1 MAQIDLGKLK
11 FQWRGNYA
19 DSTAYEVD
27 DVVFDK
33 GSTWIVVTAVA
44 NSNTTD
50 PEANN
55 KFERMSSGYNYRAA
69 YSGASIYYYNDLV
82 LESNNIYRY
91 ISNAPSSGNPVSN
104 TTYWQSFIPNAAG
117 NGLSQP
123 GDLLVQNKLNVASR
137 LGLGTH
143 QSYLISEIDPVEDFP
158 THEKVDYSINTT
170 GSNTAIL
177 TDQSGNNVG
186 GGDNTTNAS
195 ITLSRGRRYYF
206 QVPTGATYSF
216 KDSNA
221 GGYSN
226 SGAGGRIQPCN
237 AGVGT
242 NVITGGGV
250 LQFHPN
256 TDVVGFPTTGIV
268 LRNESG
274 GTDQVEI
281 TLEPLRFTPQWR
293 ENYKKTNADTDL
305 KHRGFSEVSHFAN
318 GAYNYHTVG
327 VGTNYYTPQFLK
339 RFGCGNVA
347 STLPKSGI
355 YRSGV
360 FIDKTKREHMWG
372 NFYHDGS
379 NNYYYWH
386 GKGER
391 DMNNQVP
398 VPYSVRMPNWMQAA
412 ISGAPEYAKFLTDI
426 HGNDMGL
433 DQYAQDLPI
442 IESQCG
448 YYMQMTLSANGILFF
463 SGYNGYGFGGN
474 GQTRNY
480 GIPIPVA
487 FFDTDR
493 STPLTGAN
501 RPKIKQYHCTWS
513 SSTANTSYGS
523 VYAVDT
529 DGFVYTWGY
538 NGYSQLATGNTTN
551 SYYASRLPK
560 SYFGN
565 RPVVYVTAI
574 GQQYCSAYAITDDG
588 KCYSWG
594 QNDNGQLAID
604 NTTDKNTPVEVTA
617 VAGSPLN
624 GKRIRHIMGDDGN
637 SNVMRVW
644 FLTSDGEVFYCGQN
658 ENYGNYSGV
667 ISSSASVSLDMPT
680 PLTDAATTINSDG
693 QKVVSMYT
701 SGGRYPCNWF
711 ITDGGNSGESA
722 SKVYATGTNSQG
734 EMGTGSNTADGDAAG
749 NWRLKEIEFDSGPAD
764 TFAATSHPTDS
775 VTGTRSTFLSGGS
788 NENRMT
794 IGRIVKVQCHGWGSN
809 TTFPV
814 MALDEFGQCWCTGEW
829 ATYSP
834 ANYYNRDD
842 RIDFQGA
849 NDYTT
854 RFVKMYNQIEPFI
867 DICCYNR
874 TAESEN
880 AIMAIG
886 ESGQIYVMGYGSWN
900 NLGNEASGYHF
911 DGWTTPSKL

>member
-11 FQWRGNYA
+11 FQWKGNYA

-69 YSGASIYYYNDLV
+69 YNNSSTYYFNDLV

-91 ISNAPSSGNPVSN
+91 INNTPASGNAVSN
-104 TTYWQSFIPNAAG
+104 GTYWAVFIPNAAG

-123 GDLLVQNKLNVASR
+123 GDLLVQNKLNAASR

-143 QSYLISEIDPVEDFP
+143 HSYLISEIDPVEDFP

-177 TDQSGNNVG
+177 TDQSGNNIG
-186 GGDNTTNAS
+186 GGGNAANAS
-195 ITLSRGRRYYF
+195 ITLSRERRYYF

-216 KDSNA
+216 KDSNS
-221 GGYSN
+221 GGFSS

-268 LRNESG
+268 LRNEGG
-274 GTDQVEI
+274 GTDAVSI
-281 TLEPLRFTPQWR
+281 TLEPLRFTPQWKR
-293 ENYKKTNADTDL
+293 NYKTTNADTDF
-305 KHRGFSEVSHFAN
+305 KDRGFSEISHFAN
-318 GAYNYHTVG
+318 SAYNYHTAG
-327 VGTNYYTPQFLK
+327 LGTNYYVPQFLK
-339 RFGCGNVA
+339 RFGCGN
-347 STLPKSGI
+347 SNSCSPKSGI
-355 YRSGV
+355 YRAGV
-360 FIDKTKREHMWG
+360 FIDKTGQEHMWG

-391 DMNNQVP
+391 DLNNQAP
-398 VPYSVRMPNWMQAA
+398 VPYNVRMPNWMQAA
-412 ISGAPEYAKFLTDI
+412 IAGHTSYTKFLTDI

-433 DQYAQDLPI
+433 DQYAQTLPI

-448 YYMQMTLSANGILFF
+448 YRHQITLSANGILFYT
-463 SGYNGYGFGGN
+463 GYNNYGTGGN
-474 GQTRNY
+474 GQTKTY
-480 GIPIPVA
+480 GTPIPVA

-493 STPLTGAN
+493 STPLTGTN
-501 RPKIKQYHCTWS
+501 RPKIKQFHFTQ
-513 SSTANTSYGS
+513 STSTSLTDYGS

-529 DGFVYTWGY
+529 DGFLYTWGY

-565 RPVVYVTAI
+565 RPIVYVTSL
-574 GQQYCSAYAITDDG
+574 GQQYASAYAITDEG
-588 KCYSWG
+588 KCWSWG
-594 QNDNGQLAID
+594 QNDNGQLGIND
-604 NTTDKNTPVEVTA
+604 EVDKNQPVEITA
-617 VAGSPLN
+617 VSGSPLN
-624 GKRIRHIMGDDGN
+624 GKKIRHIMGDDGN
-637 SNVMRVW
+637 ANTMRIW
-644 FLTSDGEVFYCGQN
+644 FLTTDGEVFYCGQN
-658 ENYGNYSGV
+658 EEYGNLSGY
-667 ISSSASVSLDMPT
+667 INSNSNTDIDMPT
-680 PLTDAATTINSDG
+680 ALTDAATTINSDG
-693 QKVVSMYT
+693 QKVVAMYT
-701 SGGRYPCNWF
+701 SGGRYPTQWF
-711 ITDGGNSGESA
+711 ITDGGNSGASA
-722 SKVYATGTNSQG
+722 SKCYACGNNTQG
-734 EMGTGSNTADGDAAG
+734 ELGTGSDLAHGSASG
-749 NWRLKEIEFDSGPAD
+749 NWRLKEVEFDSGPAD
-764 TFAATSHPTDS
+764 VFAATSTPTDS

-794 IGRIVKVQCHGWGSN
+794 IGRFVKVQSHAWASN
-809 TTFPV
+809 RGFPV
-814 MALDEFGQCWCTGEW
+814 VALDEFGQCWCTGEW
-829 ATYSP
+829 NTYSP
-834 ANYYNRDD
+834 ALYYNRDNS
-842 RIDFQGA
+842 IDFQGG

-867 DICCYNR
+867 DFCFYNR
-874 TAESEN
+874 TSEGEN

-886 ESGQIYVMGYGSWN
+886 ESGQIYVMGYGGWS
-900 NLGNEASGYHF
+900 NLGNKTSYAM
-911 DGWTTPSKL
+911 DGWTTPHKL